1 MIKHLRK
8 NALKSIIK
16 GFKSKHI
23 VDWVL
28 ELSHM
33 EQILIAHLCEHNS
46 LGHDSALYGQKIKID
61 LPKNHAGLKAFHEHL
76 TKHGKIRTAHAMMRG
91 GSVGSAIVSGAKTF
105 GKAVGNVLKK
115 VPGVVE
121 DAWNLLKKGAKTGIE
136 FYGKHEGTIKTVAG
150 VAGQV
155 GMALA
160 PSLSF
165 LSPEHQKMMLDASK
179 GMTDYSKEKKKGT
192 DKKKEGGGSWGMY
205 DLPNVHLN
213 L

>member
-8 NALKSIIK
+8 NALKSLVR
-16 GFKSKHI
+16 GFKSKNVI
-23 VDWVL
+23 DWVL
-28 ELSHM
+28 SLSKM
-33 EQILIAHLCEHNS
+33 EQILITHVIEHNS
-46 LGHDSALYGQKIKID
+46 LGHDSALYGHKIKID

-76 TKHGKIRTAHAMMRG
+76 TKHGTTRTAHAMMRG
-91 GSVGSAIVSGAKTF
+91 GSVGSAIVSGAKTVVKF
-105 GKAVGNVLKK
+105 VGNAVKK
-115 VPGVVE
+115 VPGLIE

-136 FYGKHEGTIKTVAG
+136 FYGRHEGTFKKVAG

-160 PSLSF
+160 PALSF
-165 LSPEHQKMMLDASK
+165 LSPDQQAMFKDASK
-179 GMTDYSKEKKKGT
+179 GMSDYSAKGKDT
-192 DKKKEGGGSWGMY
+192 KDKKTQGGGSWGQY